1 MTSIEFAKQRRKWYD
16 RGEARSARRH
26 ASDRVRRR
34 LNVVVALAGLIMAA
48 PAMLLI
54 ALLIKLT
61 SKGPIV
67 YRQQRIGLDRR
78 NGTIGQANGR
88 RKADDG
94 GRTFMMYK
102 FRTMRANGHQDDA
115 EVWATPD
122 DPRVT
127 RLGRVLRLYRLDELP
142 QLFNV
147 LVGDMNVVGP
157 RPEQPSLFKDLRARI
172 VGYQH
177 RQRVPPGIT
186 GWAQISHHYDE
197 SVDDVRRKL
206 AFDLEYITR
215 RSVTEDVRIMLK
227 TVPVIVFKRGA
238 W

>member
-1 MTSIEFAKQRRKWYD
+1 
-16 RGEARSARRH
+16 
-26 ASDRVRRR
+26 
-34 LNVVVALAGLIMAA
+34 
-48 PAMLLI
+48 MLLI

-61 SKGPIV
+61 SIGLFV
-67 YRQQRIGLDRR
+67 YGQQRSGLD
-78 NGTIGQANGR
+78 GGVGPVGLAPGGR
-88 RKADDG
+88 PAAAG
-94 GRTFMMYK
+94 GRTFTMYK
-102 FRTMRANGHQDDA
+102 FRTMRPNGDREA
-115 EVWATPD
+115 EAWAQPN

-127 RLGRVLRLYRLDELP
+127 PIGRILRLYRLDELP

-186 GWAQISHHYDE
+186 GRAQISQKYDE

>member
-16 RGEARSARRH
+16 RVEARSARRH

-34 LNVVVALAGLIMAA
+34 LNVVVALAGLIIAA

-54 ALLIKLT
+54 ALLVKLT

-88 RKADDG
+88 RQADAG
-94 GRTFMMYK
+94 GHTFTMYK
-102 FRTMRANGHQDDA
+102 FRTMRANGHQGDV
-115 EVWATPD
+115 EVWAAPD
-122 DPRVT
+122 DPRIT

-186 GWAQISHHYDE
+186 GRAQISQQYDE

>member
-1 MTSIEFAKQRRKWYD
+1 MTSIEFARQRREGYD
-16 RGEARSARRH
+16 RGEARPARRH

-88 RKADDG
+88 RRADAG
-94 GRTFMMYK
+94 GRTFTMYK

-115 EVWATPD
+115 EVWAAPD

-186 GWAQISHHYDE
+186 GWAQISQQYDE

-206 AFDLEYITR
+206 EFDLEYITQ
-215 RSVTEDVRIMLK
+215 RSASKDFRIMLR
-227 TVPVIVFKRGA
+227 TVPVVIFRKGA

>member
-1 MTSIEFAKQRRKWYD
+1 
-16 RGEARSARRH
+16 
-26 ASDRVRRR
+26 
-34 LNVVVALAGLIMAA
+34 
-48 PAMLLI
+48 
-54 ALLIKLT
+54 
-61 SKGPIV
+61 
-67 YRQQRIGLDRR
+67 
-78 NGTIGQANGR
+78 
-88 RKADDG
+88 
-94 GRTFMMYK
+94 
-102 FRTMRANGHQDDA
+102 
-115 EVWATPD
+115 
-122 DPRVT
+122 
-127 RLGRVLRLYRLDELP
+127 
-142 QLFNV
+142 
-147 LVGDMNVVGP
+147 MNVVGP

>member
-1 MTSIEFAKQRRKWYD
+1 LTSIELAKQLRKWNG
-16 RGEARSARRH
+16 RSEARSASSY
-26 ASDRVRRR
+26 ASDRLSRW
-34 LNVVVALAGLIMAA
+34 LNVVVALVGVVIAA

-54 ALLIKLT
+54 AVLIKLT
-61 SKGPIV
+61 SKGPIL

-78 NGTIGQANGR
+78 NGASAP
-88 RKADDG
+88 ADDRRQTDAG
-94 GRTFMMYK
+94 GRPFTIYK
-102 FRTMRANGHQDDA
+102 FRTMRVNGHGEDA

-127 RLGRVLRLYRLDELP
+127 RVGRILRLYRLDELP

-157 RPEQPSLFKDLRARI
+157 RPEQPRLFRNLREEI

-186 GWAQISHHYDE
+186 GRAQISQQYDE

-227 TVPVIVFKRGA
+227 TVPVVVFKRGA